1 MYNVGKPNVATVDMK
16 YKNLYKG
23 GTMKK
28 SWLIGLG
35 ILGVILIWIFSSYN
49 GVVQTEEQVNSQWA
63 QVQTQL
69 QRRSDLIPNL
79 VSTVKGYATHEK
91 ETIQAVA
98 DARAKL
104 GGAKTV
110 EETAKANQEL
120 TSALSRLLVVVENYP
135 NLKADA
141 NFRALQDEL
150 AGTENGSVQA
160 YNMKIRTLPTSLIA
174 SPMGFQVKPYFEAD
188 QGAQSA
194 PKVQF

>member
-1 MYNVGKPNVATVDMK
+1 
-16 YKNLYKG
+16 
-23 GTMKK
+23 MKK

-35 ILGVILIWIFSSYN
+35 IVGVLLIWIFSSYN
-49 GVVQTEEQVNSQWA
+49 GLVQTEEQVNGQWA

-79 VSTVKGYATHEK
+79 VNTVKGYATHEK

-120 TSALSRLLVVVENYP
+120 SSALSRLLVVVENYP

-150 AGTENGSVQA
+150 AGTENRIAGVPASRRGWKHSRSV
-160 YNMKIRTLPTSLIA
+160 PC
-174 SPMGFQVKPYFEAD
+174 
-188 QGAQSA
+188 
-194 PKVQF
+194 PKR

>member
-1 MYNVGKPNVATVDMK
+1 
-16 YKNLYKG
+16 
-23 GTMKK
+23 MKK

-35 ILGVILIWIFSSYN
+35 IVGVLLIWIFSSYN
-49 GVVQTEEQVNSQWA
+49 GLVQTEEQVNGQWA

-79 VSTVKGYATHEK
+79 VNTVKGYATHEK

-120 TSALSRLLVVVENYP
+120 SSALSRLLVVVENYP

-150 AGTENGSVQA
+150 AGTENRIAVARKDYNGRVQA
-160 YNMKIRTLPTSLIA
+160 YNMKIRTLNTSIIA

>member
-1 MYNVGKPNVATVDMK
+1 
-16 YKNLYKG
+16 
-23 GTMKK
+23 MKK

-35 ILGVILIWIFSSYN
+35 IVGVLLIWIFSSYN
-49 GVVQTEEQVNSQWA
+49 GLVQTEEQVNGQWA

-79 VSTVKGYATHEK
+79 VNTVKGYATHEK

-104 GGAKTV
+104 GGAK
-110 EETAKANQEL
+110 
-120 TSALSRLLVVVENYP
+120 SRLLVVVENYP

-150 AGTENGSVQA
+150 AGTENRIAVARKDYNGSVQA
-160 YNMKIRTLPTSLIA
+160 YNMKIRTLPTSIIA